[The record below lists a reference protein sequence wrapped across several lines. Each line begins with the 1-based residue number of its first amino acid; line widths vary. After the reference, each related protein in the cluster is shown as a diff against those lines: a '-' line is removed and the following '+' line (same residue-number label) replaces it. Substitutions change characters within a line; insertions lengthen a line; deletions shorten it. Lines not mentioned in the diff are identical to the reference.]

1 MAMVDWLRAGM
12 EVVDGMNARQNQ
24 GGCSHVGDAGAFP
37 ECEVI
42 H

>member
-1 MAMVDWLRAGM
+1 M
-12 EVVDGMNARQNQ
+12 EVVDSIHAGQSQ
-24 GGCSHVGDAGAFP
+24 GGWLHVWDAGAFP